1 MIKFIQFLDQA
12 IMIFD
17 DGKIFY
23 TDEKLTNLND
33 NITEKNLSDYSDVFL
48 HESKSA
54 DFIHQLESNRLA
66 LLYYKEEDKKFSVQ
80 IKIIQV
86 DFRNK

>member
-54 DFIHQLESNRLA
+54 DFIH
-66 LLYYKEEDKKFSVQ
+66 
-80 IKIIQV
+80 
-86 DFRNK
+86 